1 MPKDITELIE
11 EYAADDSL
19 RWAKLSSDVNY
30 RRLQIL
36 LLREI
41 LVELRRLNSRDS
53 KAHTSG
59 ESR

>member
-1 MPKDITELIE
+1 MPKDILELTE

-19 RWAKLSSDVNY
+19 RWARLASNVNY

-41 LVELRRLNSRDS
+41 LVELRKLNAADS
-53 KAHTSG
+53 QHQASG
-59 ESR
+59 PK